1 LYIRLSILLVDK
13 GDVITLAIIWDQ
25 LIAEMILL
33 AGIIYFSIYLEQ
45 LIHRNSE
52 KKEQKEAKKN
62 VVKFIENDL
71 QQRWHFI
78 EESLQYKDYKPFFTD
93 MWDAVILAGKHALL
107 SFELFQ
113 NLQRTYSWMKYYNS
127 ELEGNKKLD
136 EKTLVE
142 LLEDVR
148 RSIDRSFLKLEESK
162 HSDQS
167 ESHETLQN
175 ILQTNSIKKYLA
187 FWV

>member
-1 LYIRLSILLVDK
+1 LYIRLRILLVDK

-78 EESLQYKDYKPFFTD
+78 GVTP
-93 MWDAVILAGKHALL
+93 V
-107 SFELFQ
+107 
-113 NLQRTYSWMKYYNS
+113 
-127 ELEGNKKLD
+127 
-136 EKTLVE
+136 
-142 LLEDVR
+142 
-148 RSIDRSFLKLEESK
+148 
-162 HSDQS
+162 
-167 ESHETLQN
+167 
-175 ILQTNSIKKYLA
+175 
-187 FWV
+187 